1 MDEVRKRF
9 LNYIQYEKRLSSNTL
24 IAYEQDLS
32 QFYTF
37 LETNFQHTDLLSV
50 NSSMI
55 RSWTISLIEKQDT
68 ATTVN
73 RKISCLK
80 SFYKFQLKSGLIS
93 QNPTSKII
101 RPKVPKRLPKD
112 VSAHKLQDIKDKL
125 EINLSDDN
133 FDARRDYT
141 MFMTFYLCGL
151 RRSELI
157 DMQWGQIDL
166 AQKQISVIGKGKK
179 QRFIPIDARLIELF
193 SEYKKEIS
201 NNEIAPEDNSV
212 FVLANG
218 NKLYP
223 NFVYRTIKKYLSEV
237 TSQKGIGPHSL
248 RHSFATHLLN
258 EGAELNAIKGL
269 LGHSSLASTQVYT
282 HSSIEKLKHIH
293 KLSHPK
299 S

>member
-1 MDEVRKRF
+1 MDDVRKRF

-24 IAYEQDLS
+24 LAYEQDLN
-32 QFYTF
+32 QFYSF
-37 LETNFQHTDLLSV
+37 LNSNFQHTDLLTV

-80 SFYKFQLKSGLIS
+80 SFYKFQLKSGAIQ

-112 VSAHKLQDIKDKL
+112 VSANKLLDIKDKL

-133 FDARRDYT
+133 FEARRDYT

-157 DMQWGQIDL
+157 DMQWSQIDL
-166 AQKQISVIGKGKK
+166 AQKQVSVIGKGKK
-179 QRFIPIDARLIELF
+179 QRFIPVDIRLIELL
-193 SEYKKEIS
+193 SEYKKDLTS
-201 NNEIAPEDNSV
+201 NEIIPEDNSV
-212 FVLANG
+212 FVLKNG
-218 NKLYP
+218 KKLYP

>member
-1 MDEVRKRF
+1 MDDVRKRF

-24 IAYEQDLS
+24 LAYEQDLS
-32 QFYTF
+32 QFYSF
-37 LETNFQHTDLLSV
+37 IESNFQHSDLLTV

-55 RSWTISLIEKQDT
+55 RSWIISLIEKQDM
-68 ATTVN
+68 AATVN

-80 SFYKFQLKSGLIS
+80 SFYKFQLKNDTIH

-112 VSAHKLQDIKDKL
+112 VAAHKLQDIKDKL
-125 EINLSDDN
+125 EIDLSEDN
-133 FDARRDYT
+133 FEARRDYT

-157 DMQWGQIDL
+157 DMQWSQIDL

-179 QRFIPIDARLIELF
+179 QRFIPINARLIELLT
-193 SEYKKEIS
+193 EYKNELSNHEIK
-201 NNEIAPEDNSV
+201 PEENRV
-212 FVLANG
+212 FVLKNG

-282 HSSIEKLKHIH
+282 HNSIEKLKHIH

>member
-9 LNYIQYEKRLSSNTL
+9 LNYIQYEKRLSKNTL
-24 IAYEQDLS
+24 IAYEQDLN
-32 QFYTF
+32 QFSLF
-37 LETNFQHTDLLSV
+37 LHDNFQHEDMPTA

-55 RSWTISLIEKQDT
+55 RSWTISLIEKKDT

-80 SFYKFQLKSGLIS
+80 SFYKFLLKNGSIL

-101 RPKVPKRLPKD
+101 RPKTPKRLPKD
-112 VSAHKLQDIKDKL
+112 ISAGKLHNIKDKL
-125 EINLSDDN
+125 ELSLAEDN
-133 FDARRDYT
+133 FAARRDYT

-157 DMQWGQIDL
+157 DMQWQHIDPSL
-166 AQKQISVIGKGKK
+166 KQISVIGKGKK
-179 QRFIPIDARLIELF
+179 QRFIPINSQLIELLY
-193 SEYKKEIS
+193 SYKQEIS
-201 NNEIAPEDNSV
+201 DQNIIAENEHV
-212 FVLANG
+212 FILKNG
-218 NKLYP
+218 KQLYP
-223 NFVYRTIKKYLSEV
+223 NFVYRTIKKYLLEV

>member
-9 LNYIQYEKRLSSNTL
+9 LNYIQYEKRLSKNTL
-24 IAYEQDLS
+24 IAYEQDLN
-32 QFYTF
+32 QFSLF
-37 LETNFQHTDLLSV
+37 LHYNFQHQDMLTA

-55 RSWTISLIEKQDT
+55 RSWTISLIEKKDT

-80 SFYKFQLKSGLIS
+80 SFYKFLLKNGSIH

-101 RPKVPKRLPKD
+101 RPKTPKRLPKD
-112 VSAHKLQDIKDKL
+112 ISAGKLQDIKDKL
-125 EINLSDDN
+125 ELSLTEDN

-157 DMQWGQIDL
+157 DMQWQQIDL
-166 AQKQISVIGKGKK
+166 SLKQISVIGKGKK
-179 QRFIPIDARLIELF
+179 QRFIPINFQLIELLY
-193 SEYKKEIS
+193 SYKQEIS
-201 NNEIAPEDNSV
+201 DQNIIAENDHVFILNN
-212 FVLANG
+212 G
-218 NKLYP
+218 KQLYP
-223 NFVYRTIKKYLSEV
+223 NFVYRTIKKYLMEV

>member
-9 LNYIQYEKRLSSNTL
+9 LNYIQYEKRLSANTL
-24 IAYEQDLS
+24 IAYEQDLN
-32 QFYTF
+32 QFFSF
-37 LETNFQHTDLLSV
+37 LEASFQHTDLLQV

-55 RSWTISLIEKQDT
+55 RSWTISLIEKKDT

-80 SFYKFQLKSGLIS
+80 SFYKFQLKSGLIL

-112 VSAHKLQDIKDKL
+112 VAAHKLQDIKDKL
-125 EINLSDDN
+125 EINLSEDS
-133 FDARRDYT
+133 FESRRDYT

-157 DMQWGQIDL
+157 DMQWRQIDL
-166 AQKQISVIGKGKK
+166 AQKQLSVIGKGKK
-179 QRFIPIDARLIELF
+179 QRLIPIDERWTKLII
-193 SEYKKEIS
+193 EYKNELTRHEIQAE
-201 NNEIAPEDNSV
+201 NDLV
-212 FVLANG
+212 FVLKNG
-218 NKLYP
+218 QKLYP
-223 NFVYRTIKKYLSEV
+223 NLVYRTIKKYLSEV

>member
-1 MDEVRKRF
+1 MNDVRKRF
-9 LNYIQYEKRLSSNTL
+9 LNYIQYEKRLSPNTL
-24 IAYEQDLS
+24 VAYEQDIN
-32 QFYTF
+32 QFQSF
-37 LETNFQHTDLLSV
+37 IEANFQHTDLLTA

-55 RSWTISLIEKQDT
+55 RSWTISLIEKKDA

-80 SFYKFQLKSGLIS
+80 SFYKFQLKSGVVS
-93 QNPTSKII
+93 QNPTAKII
-101 RPKVPKRLPKD
+101 RPKTPKRLPKD
-112 VSAHKLQDIKDKL
+112 VAANKLQDIKDKL
-125 EINLSDDN
+125 EIGLSEDS

-141 MFMTFYLCGL
+141 MFMTFYLCGI
-151 RRSELI
+151 RRSELME
-157 DMQWGQIDL
+157 MQWSQIDL
-166 AQKQISVIGKGKK
+166 AKRQISVIGKGKK
-179 QRFIPIDARLIELF
+179 QRFIPMDERLIKLLSAYKNELNAHNIVT
-193 SEYKKEIS
+193 EG
-201 NNEIAPEDNSV
+201 DVV
-212 FVLANG
+212 FVLTNG
-218 NKLYP
+218 KKLYP

-237 TSQKGIGPHSL
+237 TSQNGIGPHSL

-282 HSSIEKLKHIH
+282 HNSIEKLKHIH

>member
-1 MDEVRKRF
+1 
-9 LNYIQYEKRLSSNTL
+9 
-24 IAYEQDLS
+24 
-32 QFYTF
+32 
-37 LETNFQHTDLLSV
+37 
-50 NSSMI
+50 
-55 RSWTISLIEKQDT
+55 
-68 ATTVN
+68 
-73 RKISCLK
+73 
-80 SFYKFQLKSGLIS
+80 LKSGTIQ
-93 QNPTSKII
+93 QNPTTKII

-112 VSAHKLQDIKDKL
+112 VAATKLLDIKDKL
-125 EINLSDDN
+125 EINLTEDN

-157 DMQWGQIDL
+157 DMQWSQIDL
-166 AQKQISVIGKGKK
+166 AQRQISVIGKGKK
-179 QRFIPIDARLIELF
+179 QRFIPIDDQLIKLL
-193 SEYKKEIS
+193 SEYKIEVRQ
-201 NNEIAPEDNSV
+201 NEIVAENGSV
-212 FVLANG
+212 FILKNG
-218 NKLYP
+218 KKLYP

>member
-9 LNYIQYEKRLSSNTL
+9 LNYIKYEKRLSNNTL
-24 IAYEQDLS
+24 IAYEQDLN
-32 QFYTF
+32 QFSLF
-37 LETNFQHTDLLSV
+37 LNHNFQHQDMLTV

-55 RSWTISLIEKQDT
+55 RSWTISLIEKKDT

-80 SFYKFQLKSGLIS
+80 SFYKYLLKNGSIF

-112 VSAHKLQDIKDKL
+112 IAASKLHDIKDKL
-125 EINLSDDN
+125 ELSLTDDN

-141 MFMTFYLCGL
+141 MFMTFYLCGV

-157 DMQWGQIDL
+157 DMQWTQIDL
-166 AQKQISVIGKGKK
+166 SLKQISVIGKGKK
-179 QRFIPIDARLIELF
+179 QRFIPINSQLIDLLA
-193 SEYKKEIS
+193 SYKQEIQDE
-201 NNEIAPEDNSV
+201 NIIAEKGHV
-212 FVLANG
+212 FILKNG
-218 NKLYP
+218 KQLYP
-223 NFVYRTIKKYLSEV
+223 NFVYRTIKKYLVEV

>member
-1 MDEVRKRF
+1 MDDVRKRF

-24 IAYEQDLS
+24 LAYEQDLS
-32 QFYTF
+32 QFYSF
-37 LETNFQHTDLLSV
+37 LESNFQHTDLLTV

-80 SFYKFQLKSGLIS
+80 SFYKFQLRGGKIQ

-112 VSAHKLQDIKDKL
+112 VSANKLQDIKDKL
-125 EINLSDDN
+125 EINLTGDS
-133 FDARRDYT
+133 FEARRDYT

-157 DMQWGQIDL
+157 DMQWSQIDL

-179 QRFIPIDARLIELF
+179 QRFIPVDLSLIELL
-193 SEYKKEIS
+193 SEYKKELT
-201 NNEIAPEDNSV
+201 NNEIIPEDNSV
-212 FVLANG
+212 FVLKSG
-218 NKLYP
+218 KKLYP

>member
-32 QFYTF
+32 QFYSF

-55 RSWTISLIEKQDT
+55 RSWTISLIERQDT

-80 SFYKFQLKSGLIS
+80 SFYKFQLKSGTIQ
-93 QNPTSKII
+93 QNPTTKII

-112 VSAHKLQDIKDKL
+112 VAATKLLDIKDKL
-125 EINLSDDN
+125 EINLTEDN

-157 DMQWGQIDL
+157 DMQWSQIDL
-166 AQKQISVIGKGKK
+166 AQRQISVIGKGKK
-179 QRFIPIDARLIELF
+179 QRFIPIDDQLIKLL
-193 SEYKKEIS
+193 SEYKIVAE
-201 NNEIAPEDNSV
+201 NGSV
-212 FVLANG
+212 FILKNG
-218 NKLYP
+218 KKLYP